1 MRGSFTGAALLAQQQ
16 QQEQQLQHLLA
27 QQHQGVYPIPVDCV
41 DEYEL
46 LSQLRSS
53 QQQYPTK

>member
-1 MRGSFTGAALLAQQQ
+1 MRASFIGAVLLAQQQ
-16 QQEQQLQHLLA
+16 QQLQHLLA

-46 LSQLRSS
+46 LSLLWSS
-53 QQQYPTK
+53 QQQYFIK